1 MRGVFLP
8 WNPPC
13 FHDAL
18 HLPSV
23 SLLPTR
29 PFFFTLSASST
40 PSAPVESAS
49 QLSARERRRARSE
62 RRETRSGAKNWREV
76 VEERLM
82 EKPKKQKGSWMDELN
97 LDNLAKLGPQWWVIR
112 VSRVKGNDIAQLL
125 ARSLAKNYP
134 DMEFK
139 IYAPSVNVKRR
150 LKNGSYSVKPKQLF
164 PGCVFLRCVMNKE
177 LHDFIR
183 EYDGVGGFL
192 GSKVGNTKRQIN
204 RPKPVSAEDM
214 EAIFRQAKEEQEK
227 TDQAFEQEEKKASL
241 DSGIRNTE
249 LEPDDILNA
258 IVDYKSKRGSRKAS
272 NQVKATDASSTRINY
287 KLLVPG
293 STVRVLS
300 GTFSGFTGTLKKLN
314 RKTKLATVHFT
325 LFGKENIADID
336 VNEIAIETN

>member
-1 MRGVFLP
+1 MRGVLLS
-8 WNPPC
+8 WNPPR
-13 FHDAL
+13 FHTL
-18 HLPSV
+18 SLPSLSF
-23 SLLPTR
+23 SLRPNR
-29 PFFFTLSASST
+29 PFTFSASAS
-40 PSAPVESAS
+40 VESPE

-62 RRETRSGAKNWREV
+62 RRERKSGTNWREE
-76 VEERLM
+76 VEERFI

-97 LDNLAKLGPQWWVIR
+97 LDNLAKLGPQWWVFR
-112 VSRVKGNDIAQLL
+112 ASRVKGNEIAQLL

-134 DMEFK
+134 DMDFK
-139 IYAPSVNVKRR
+139 VYAPAVNVKRR
-150 LKNGSYSVKPKQLF
+150 LKNGSYSIKPKPLF

-227 TDQAFEQEEKKASL
+227 TDQAFEEEEKNVAL
-241 DSGIRNTE
+241 NSGIRNTE
-249 LEPDDILNA
+249 LEADDVLNA
-258 IVDYKSKRGSRKAS
+258 IVDSKPKRGSRKTS
-272 NQVKATDASSTRINY
+272 NQVTDTDASLTRNNY

-293 STVRVLS
+293 STVRVVS

-314 RKTKLATVHFT
+314 RKTKMATVHFT

-336 VNEIAIETN
+336 VNEIALETK